1 MRLPY
6 YWRLLWR
13 LWELVKSFCNWGKV
27 CITHFYSVM
36 KSDFREVSLD
46 IFCSH
51 CPFLLLTWST
61 TADWRKRE
69 RSGEID
75 VDDPIGLLLA
85 AGCCHMLRHLPSTFL
100 YVRTYT
106 YYLHYLHFGN
116 RDVDGDNLSATR
128 RGQEGRMRLR
138 TNLLITAFLPE
149 SSAGFSLSP
158 TSL

>member
-13 LWELVKSFCNWGKV
+13 LWELVKSFCNWGKL
-27 CITHFYSVM
+27 CITYFSSVM
-36 KSDFREVSLD
+36 KSDFREVSLS
-46 IFCSH
+46 IFGSH

-69 RSGEID
+69 REISGEID

-100 YVRTYT
+100 YVRTRT
-106 YYLHYLHFGN
+106 ISTICTLETEMWTGIIFPRQGADRKGGWEPDKLANHSLPLGE
-116 RDVDGDNLSATR
+116 LSW
-128 RGQEGRMRLR
+128 
-138 TNLLITAFLPE
+138 F
-149 SSAGFSLSP
+149 
-158 TSL
+158 